1 VRPARCEVLV
11 VGAGPAGSHAAA
23 RLAGAG
29 HDVLLI
35 DGNREPG
42 ENVACSGIVGSEAF
56 ENLDLPEGSV
66 RASLGSACFYS
77 PSRVTVSYEPAE
89 PLARVVDRCAFDGAL
104 ARRAQD
110 AGAELRREC
119 KALSVEVTRRGVTV
133 DILNGGRGSV
143 EAKAVL
149 LATGHRQNLHGAAGL
164 ASHSDYTVGIGA
176 EVPFD
181 DLTAAELYFGNGVA
195 PGYFAW
201 AVPAGPGKAR
211 LGVLADRN
219 ARALFEKFLGSDEI
233 RPRLKLEDWREA
245 LALARGRALGHGV
258 VNPSFGERVLG
269 VGEAVG
275 QIKTTTMGGIYYG
288 LLGAEVASEILSE
301 GLARDRLGAG
311 HLARY
316 QKVWTRKLGGE
327 IEAGIEF
334 QRVAQGMTDPQ
345 IDRLF
350 ESLNNG
356 LADTVRQVVRF
367 DWHRPALDVL
377 MKKALRRLLRR
388 QG

>member
-1 VRPARCEVLV
+1 LRPARCEVLV
-11 VGAGPAGSHAAA
+11 IGAGPAGSHAAT
-23 RLAGAG
+23 RLAEAG
-29 HDVLLI
+29 HEVLLI
-35 DGNREPG
+35 DGNRKPG

-56 ENLDLPEGSV
+56 EALDLPEGAV
-66 RASLGSACFYS
+66 RASVDSARFYS
-77 PSRVTVSYEPAE
+77 PSRVEVSYDPTEPM
-89 PLARVVDRCAFDGAL
+89 ARVVDRCAFDGAL

-110 AGAELRREC
+110 AGAVLRREC
-119 KALSVEVTRRGVTV
+119 KALSIEQTSRGVTAEV
-133 DILNGGRGSV
+133 LNGGRGSV
-143 EAKAVL
+143 HARAVV
-149 LATGHRQNLHGAAGL
+149 LATGHRQNLHDAVGL
-164 ASHSDYTVGIGA
+164 GGHSDYTVGIGA

-181 DLTAAELYFGNGVA
+181 DLAAAELYFGNGVA

-201 AVPAGPGKAR
+201 AVPAGRGRAR

-219 ARALFEKFLGSDEI
+219 ARALFVKFLQSDEI
-233 RPRLKLEDWREA
+233 ASRLKLEDWREA
-245 LALARGRALGHGV
+245 LALSRGRALGQGV
-258 VNPSFGERVLG
+258 VDPSYGERVLG

-288 LLGAEVASEILSE
+288 LLGAQIAAEILSE
-301 GLARDRLGAG
+301 ALARDRLSAE

-316 QKVWTRKLGGE
+316 QKAWTRKLGGE

-334 QRVAQGMTDPQ
+334 QKMAQGMTDPQ

-377 MKKALRRLLRR
+377 MKKAIKHLFRRR
-388 QG
+388 G